1 VQGAAVSAKVYLRR
15 MSPALLG
22 WILAAHLI
30 GVTLWISGL
39 TTIYWMLRFHDH
51 APAADRDKLTYM
63 ERAMALST
71 DISAAVAIGCG
82 IVLAV
87 EEHLFTTPGNG
98 WLHVKLAAVVL
109 GILSTHGI
117 LRARIKRYSRGE
129 LKPVP
134 SWLWSLFLASVAVA
148 IVAVSTKLVAF

>member
-1 VQGAAVSAKVYLRR
+1 MGQGTYSLVLT
-15 MSPALLG
+15 
-22 WILAAHLI
+22 AHLI
-30 GVTLWISGL
+30 GVVLWVSGL

-51 APAADRDKLTYM
+51 APKADREKLTLM

-71 DISAAVAIGCG
+71 DIAATVTIGCG
-82 IVLAV
+82 IALAV
-87 EEHLFTTPGNG
+87 SPVNQFKQG

-109 GILSTHGI
+109 GILSVHGI

-134 SWLWSLFLASVAVA
+134 SWAWSLLLAGVA
-148 IVAVSTKLVAF
+148 IAIFAATTKLHIAN

>member
-1 VQGAAVSAKVYLRR
+1 MGTGTYNLVLT
-15 MSPALLG
+15 
-22 WILAAHLI
+22 AHLI
-30 GVTLWISGL
+30 GVVLWVSGL

-51 APAADRDKLTYM
+51 APKSDREKLTLM

-71 DISAAVAIGCG
+71 DIAATVTIGCG
-82 IVLAV
+82 IALAV
-87 EEHLFTTPGNG
+87 SPVNQFSQG

-109 GILSTHGI
+109 GILSVHGI

-134 SWLWSLFLASVAVA
+134 SWAWSLLLAGVA
-148 IVAVSTKLVAF
+148 IAIFAATTKLHIAN